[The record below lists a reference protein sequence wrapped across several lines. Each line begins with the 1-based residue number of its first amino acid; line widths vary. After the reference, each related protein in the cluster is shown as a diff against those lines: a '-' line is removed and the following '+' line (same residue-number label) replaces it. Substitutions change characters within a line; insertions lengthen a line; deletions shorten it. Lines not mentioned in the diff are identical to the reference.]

1 MSGFHTPSQSE
12 IYATLPLMLHERRN
26 NIRLI
31 NGLVIA
37 ELVGTAAFVF
47 FGITKN
53 DPRILLGIIPV
64 FIFLIPTVII
74 AIKNTRAE
82 NAKVKMLEEGDVLII
97 DAQVIN
103 KGEKSQG
110 RYATVKY
117 VDAEYLDNGKQR
129 IQTFIVTRWLY
140 KRSKIGGTGYILKFS
155 GDSKWIDGKIVFL
168 PKEN

>member
-1 MSGFHTPSQSE
+1 M
-12 IYATLPLMLHERRN
+12 
-26 NIRLI
+26 
-31 NGLVIA
+31 GLVIA
-37 ELVGTAAFVF
+37 ELVGTAAFVVF
-47 FGITKN
+47 FITHDNLKVL
-53 DPRILLGIIPV
+53 PALIPLAILI
-64 FIFLIPTVII
+64 IPTVII
-74 AIKNTRAE
+74 AIKNTLTE
-82 NAKVKMLEEGDVLII
+82 NAKVKKLEEGDVLIT

-129 IQTFIVTRWLY
+129 IQTFIVTRWLF

-168 PKEN
+168 PKKK